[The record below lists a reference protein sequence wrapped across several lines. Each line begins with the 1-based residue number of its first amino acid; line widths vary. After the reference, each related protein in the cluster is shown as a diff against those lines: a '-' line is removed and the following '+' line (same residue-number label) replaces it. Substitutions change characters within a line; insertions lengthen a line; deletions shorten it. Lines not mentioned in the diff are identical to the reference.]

1 MTSWDAYGETR
12 PRGCR
17 RGLSLL
23 EILLAIVILSF
34 GLLPIFRLVS
44 QSRQVMYR
52 SVLEMK
58 AMAVA
63 SSLMDALHRAPGQVL
78 ARFPTTDLAEDEV
91 AARGIVPPA
100 PDPYLPRVVT
110 VRHLN
115 DPSLPRERFSN
126 PFGQIL
132 EMTVRVTSAAPGTA
146 YHGRSII
153 TLRDIRY
160 LDR

>member
-1 MTSWDAYGETR
+1 MSWWIKLEAVRHPGR
-12 PRGCR
+12 V
-17 RGLSLL
+17 RGLSML
-23 EILLAIVILSF
+23 EILVAIVILSF
-34 GLLPIFRLVS
+34 GLLPIFRLMS

-63 SSLMDALHRAPGQVL
+63 SSLMDALHRAPASVL
-78 ARFPTTDLAEDEV
+78 ARFPTAELPETQL

-100 PDPYLPRVVT
+100 PDPTLPRMVS
-110 VRHLN
+110 VRYLN

-146 YHGRSII
+146 YHGRPIV